1 MLVRLEEEMAQFI
14 PSTET
19 ATLEAFAENPV
30 PLISISWPMNKPDV
44 AVWLISGRTTNWYV
58 SFVTEAL

>member
-1 MLVRLEEEMAQFI
+1 MYWFWGFAEFVRIADAEAVFRPRVHLMLVRLEEEMAQFI

-30 PLISISWPMNKPDV
+30 PLI
-44 AVWLISGRTTNWYV
+44 
-58 SFVTEAL
+58 